1 MKPAPFEYHRPA
13 CLSETFDLLDR
24 YGEDARILAGGQ
36 SLVPALNL
44 RLATPRAVIDINRIP
59 HLDALRV
66 TADGLV
72 IGALVRQEA
81 LERSPLVREHA
92 PLIAAALPHVGH
104 SAIRARGTIGGS
116 LAHADPAAELPACA
130 VALGATIRV
139 ARREGH
145 RDVSAEDFFR
155 GVYTTA
161 LAPGE
166 IVTEIRVPHA
176 AAGWRWG
183 FQELARRH
191 GDFALA
197 GLAAGVRV
205 AGRGAAAGEPS
216 GYEEGR
222 GAAAGEPS
230 GYEEGRGAA
239 AGEPSGYEEGALAE
253 ARLVFFGVGTRPVR
267 ARRAEA
273 ALAGRRPDAETL
285 EAAGRALEGD
295 LDPPGD
301 VHGSPALRRHLARV
315 LLARVV
321 RGLTEART

>member
-13 CLSETFDLLDR
+13 SLAETFDLLDR
-24 YGEDARILAGGQ
+24 YGDDGRILAGGQ

-59 HLDALRV
+59 DLDAIRV
-66 TADGLV
+66 TGEGLV

-92 PLIAAALPHVGH
+92 PLIAAAVPHVGH

-116 LAHADPAAELPACA
+116 LALADPAAELPACA
-130 VALGATIRV
+130 VALGATIR
-139 ARREGH
+139 AGRRGGS
-145 RDVSAEDFFR
+145 RDIAADDFFR
-155 GVYTTA
+155 GIYTTA

-166 IVTEIRVPHA
+166 IVTEIMLPRS

-183 FQELARRH
+183 FEELARRH

-205 AGRGAAAGEPS
+205 PGRDAAVAGRGEPEASRADRGIEPS
-216 GYEEGR
+216 EYKEV
-222 GAAAGEPS
+222 
-230 GYEEGRGAA
+230 
-239 AGEPSGYEEGALAE
+239 
-253 ARLVFFGVGTRPVR
+253 RLVFFGVGTRPVR

-273 ALAGRRPDAETL
+273 ALAGRLADAEAL
-285 EAAGRALEGD
+285 AAAGRALDGD

-301 VHGSPALRRHLARV
+301 VHGSPALRLHLARV
-315 LLARVV
+315 LLSRVV
-321 RGLTEART
+321 GRLVEARS

>member
-13 CLSETFDLLDR
+13 SLAETFDLLDR
-24 YGEDARILAGGQ
+24 YGDDGRILAGGQ

-44 RLATPRAVIDINRIP
+44 RLATPRAIIDINRVP
-59 HLDALRV
+59 GLDAVR
-66 TADGLV
+66 AAPDGLV

-81 LERSPLVREHA
+81 LERSALVREHA
-92 PLIAAALPHVGH
+92 PLIAAALPHIGH

-116 LAHADPAAELPACA
+116 LALADPAAELPACA
-130 VALGATIRV
+130 VALGATIR
-139 ARREGH
+139 AGRRGGTREIAA
-145 RDVSAEDFFR
+145 DDFFR
-155 GVYTTA
+155 GIYTTA

-166 IVTEIRVPHA
+166 IVTEILVPRPA
-176 AAGWRWG
+176 AEWRWG
-183 FQELARRH
+183 FEELARRH

-205 AGRGAAAGEPS
+205 ERGI
-216 GYEEGR
+216 
-222 GAAAGEPS
+222 
-230 GYEEGRGAA
+230 
-239 AGEPSGYEEGALAE
+239 LAE
-253 ARLVFFGVGTRPVR
+253 ARLVFFGVGLRPVR

-273 ALAGRRPDAETL
+273 ALVGRRADAEALAT
-285 EAAGRALEGD
+285 AGRALDGD

-321 RGLTEART
+321 GRLAEAPS

>member
-13 CLSETFDLLDR
+13 SLAETFDLLDR
-24 YGEDARILAGGQ
+24 YGDDGRILAGGQ

-59 HLDALRV
+59 DLDAIRV
-66 TADGLV
+66 TGEGLV

-92 PLIAAALPHVGH
+92 PLIAAAVPHIGH

-116 LAHADPAAELPACA
+116 LALADPAAELPACA
-130 VALGATIRV
+130 VALGATIR
-139 ARREGH
+139 ARRRGGS
-145 RDVSAEDFFR
+145 RDIAADDFFR
-155 GVYTTA
+155 GIYTTA

-166 IVTEIRVPHA
+166 IVTEIMVPRP

-183 FQELARRH
+183 FEELARRH

-205 AGRGAAAGEPS
+205 TEGSAAVAGRGEAEASRADRGIEPS
-216 GYEEGR
+216 EYKEV
-222 GAAAGEPS
+222 
-230 GYEEGRGAA
+230 
-239 AGEPSGYEEGALAE
+239 
-253 ARLVFFGVGTRPVR
+253 RLVFFGVGTRPVR

-273 ALAGRRPDAETL
+273 ALAGRHADAEAL
-285 EAAGRALEGD
+285 AAAGRALDGD

-301 VHGSPALRRHLARV
+301 VHGSPALRLHLARV
-315 LLARVV
+315 LLSRVV
-321 RGLTEART
+321 GRLVEARS

>member
-13 CLSETFDLLDR
+13 SLAETFDLLDR
-24 YGEDARILAGGQ
+24 YGDEGRLLAGGQ

-59 HLDALRV
+59 GLDGIRV
-66 TADGLV
+66 TPDGLA
-72 IGALVRQEA
+72 IGALARQEA

-92 PLIAAALPHVGH
+92 PLIAAALPHIGH

-116 LAHADPAAELPACA
+116 LALADPAAELPACA

-139 ARREGH
+139 GH
-145 RDVSAEDFFR
+145 RGGTRAIAADDFFR
-155 GVYTTA
+155 GIYTTA

-166 IVTEIRVPHA
+166 IVTEILVPRP

-183 FQELARRH
+183 FDELARRH

-197 GLAAGVRV
+197 GLAAV
-205 AGRGAAAGEPS
+205 ASITAGTI
-216 GYEEGR
+216 
-222 GAAAGEPS
+222 AQT
-230 GYEEGRGAA
+230 
-239 AGEPSGYEEGALAE
+239 
-253 ARLVFFGVGTRPVR
+253 RLVFFGVGPRPVR

-273 ALAGRRPDAETL
+273 ALAGRRADAEAL
-285 EAAGRALEGD
+285 AAAGRALDGD

-315 LLARVV
+315 LLSRVV
-321 RGLTEART
+321 GRLAEARS

>member
-13 CLSETFDLLDR
+13 SLAETFDLLDR
-24 YGEDARILAGGQ
+24 YGDDGRILAGGQ

-59 HLDALRV
+59 DLDAIRV
-66 TADGLV
+66 TGEGLV

-92 PLIAAALPHVGH
+92 PLIAAAVPHVGH

-116 LAHADPAAELPACA
+116 LALADPAAELPACA

-139 ARREGH
+139 GRRGGS
-145 RDVSAEDFFR
+145 RDIAADDFFR
-155 GVYTTA
+155 GIYTTA

-166 IVTEIRVPHA
+166 IVTEILVPRA
-176 AAGWRWG
+176 APGWRWG
-183 FQELARRH
+183 FAELARRH

-197 GLAAGVRV
+197 GLAAGASIT
-205 AGRGAAAGEPS
+205 AGTIAQP
-216 GYEEGR
+216 
-222 GAAAGEPS
+222 
-230 GYEEGRGAA
+230 
-239 AGEPSGYEEGALAE
+239 
-253 ARLVFFGVGTRPVR
+253 RLVFFGVGPRPVR

-273 ALAGRRPDAETL
+273 ALAGRHADAEAL
-285 EAAGRALEGD
+285 AAAGRALDGD

-301 VHGSPALRRHLARV
+301 VHGSPALRLHLARV
-315 LLARVV
+315 LLSRVV
-321 RGLTEART
+321 GRLVEARP

>member
-13 CLSETFDLLDR
+13 SLAETFDLLDR
-24 YGEDARILAGGQ
+24 YGDDGRILAGGQ

-44 RLATPRAVIDINRIP
+44 RLATPRAIIDINRVPDLGAI
-59 HLDALRV
+59 RV
-66 TADGLV
+66 TDRGLAV
-72 IGALVRQEA
+72 GALVRQEA

-116 LAHADPAAELPACA
+116 LALADPAAELPACA
-130 VALGATIRV
+130 VALGATIQ
-139 ARREGH
+139 AGRRGGSREIAA
-145 RDVSAEDFFR
+145 DDFFR
-155 GVYTTA
+155 GIYTTA

-166 IVTEIRVPHA
+166 LVTEILVPRP

-183 FQELARRH
+183 FEELARRH

-197 GLAAGVRV
+197 GLAAGARID
-205 AGRGAAAGEPS
+205 AGVV
-216 GYEEGR
+216 
-222 GAAAGEPS
+222 
-230 GYEEGRGAA
+230 
-239 AGEPSGYEEGALAE
+239 AE
-253 ARLVFFGVGTRPVR
+253 ARLVFLGVGTRPVR

-273 ALAGRRPDAETL
+273 ALAGRRADAETL
-285 EAAGRALEGD
+285 AEAGRALDGD

-315 LLARVV
+315 LLTRVV
-321 RGLTEART
+321 RRLVEARA